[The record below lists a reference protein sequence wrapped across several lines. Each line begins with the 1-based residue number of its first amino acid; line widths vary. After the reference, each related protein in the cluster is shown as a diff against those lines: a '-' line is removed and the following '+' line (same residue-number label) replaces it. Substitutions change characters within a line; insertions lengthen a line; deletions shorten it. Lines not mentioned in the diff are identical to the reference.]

1 MCCVIRIAGLSGGRG
16 WSTSRIASV
25 PPVDA
30 PTITSFSELES
41 GRRSAGAGAA
51 AGACGAGARSLARG
65 GADLVG
71 DDLGVFEQAVAD
83 AQLGLGDEVDGA
95 QLQRAQRDFAA
106 ALGQGRH
113 HHHRHGPQAHQLFK
127 EVQPVHARHF
137 DVQRQHIRVVA
148 LDQFA
153 RHQRIGRGRDDLHVR
168 LAVDDLCHQAAHQ
181 RGIVHT
187 QDSDFLHFCRLGE
200 PRPGPAFIDRLTAQ
214 AEILADV
221 GEVFRMAREQQA
233 ARRAGNEPL
242 QDPGLGR
249 FVEIDHHVAT
259 EDGVELLVDGPGRR
273 QQVQGVV
280 AHHVRDLGPHPHL
293 AGIGAAPFQEKRLS
307 RDSSI
312 FATRSAG

>member
-1 MCCVIRIAGLSGGRG
+1 MPSLGLVTKSMAPSSSARSVISPPR
-16 WSTSRIASV
+16 SV
-25 PPVDA
+25 RDD
-30 PTITSFSELES
+30 TITTGM
-41 GRRSAGAGAA
+41 GRRRIS
-51 AGACGAGARSLARG
+51 
-65 GADLVG
+65 
-71 DDLGVFEQAVAD
+71 FQ
-83 AQLGLGDEVDGA
+83 
-95 QLQRAQRDFAA
+95 
-106 ALGQGRH
+106 
-113 HHHRHGPQAHQLFK
+113 

-187 QDSDFLHFCRLGE
+187 QDSDFLHFCRLGG

-233 ARRAGNEPL
+233 ARLEQGNEPL